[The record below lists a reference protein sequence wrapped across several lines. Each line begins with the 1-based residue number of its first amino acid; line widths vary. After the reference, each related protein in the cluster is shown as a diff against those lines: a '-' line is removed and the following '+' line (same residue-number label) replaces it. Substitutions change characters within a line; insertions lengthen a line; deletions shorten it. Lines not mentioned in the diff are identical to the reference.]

1 VSAFSL
7 MKEKRAAVLSMKK
20 QKQELEEHIAAAAA
34 KLDAAKAAYTHFLR
48 DQLECLEGN
57 A

>member
-1 VSAFSL
+1 